1 MEEILEFLNDN
12 IQMVYV
18 VILSI
23 ILLLFENDIVGKELL
38 NTTHRPFTAL
48 KYVITRILLNGV
60 HVGALWPK

>member
-23 ILLLFENDIVGKELL
+23 IDNMNKGRGEIKKAEN
-38 NTTHRPFTAL
+38 NSMPF
-48 KYVITRILLNGV
+48 KFIRY
-60 HVGALWPK
+60 W